1 MTAGAWLAL
10 ALAVIA
16 AAALIAGA
24 FLSAPKDEDVHR

>member
-24 FLSAPKDEDVHR
+24 LLSAPKDKETRR